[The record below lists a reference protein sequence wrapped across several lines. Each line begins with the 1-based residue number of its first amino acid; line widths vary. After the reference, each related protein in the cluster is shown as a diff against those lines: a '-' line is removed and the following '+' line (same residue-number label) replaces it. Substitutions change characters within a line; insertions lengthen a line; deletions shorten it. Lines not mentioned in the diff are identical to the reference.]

1 MKSAITKHSI
11 ELNGHKTSVS
21 LEHEFW
27 SGLRAIADLKK
38 TPLSVLLQSIDAKRD
53 GANLSSAIRVFVLTH
68 YRTQIAGQSPP
79 KDRRD
84 LPQPAPTTSFPC

>member
-21 LEHEFW
+21 LEYEFW
-27 SGLRAIADLKK
+27 SSLRAIADLKK

-68 YRTQIAGQSPP
+68 YRAQTVGQSPP

-84 LPQPAPTTSFPC
+84 LPQPVPTTSFPC